1 MASMIKPYLNLIA
14 EQLEALEETI
24 IFKLIDRAQYRLN
37 EKIYLPG
44 KSGFEGDDR
53 LSLFDLRMRYQEEI
67 DAIFGRF
74 QVPEER
80 PFNRN
85 LPPPRR
91 KVPPPPTCLEID
103 DHDLV
108 NLSIDI
114 RECYLA
120 IVRLICPPG
129 DDGHYGSSVEH
140 DVYAIQAIARRIH
153 YGALYIGES
162 KYAADPQAY
171 RALMV
176 NHDTEGLTQI
186 LTRKEVEEQVLARV
200 REKVT
205 NAQSGVNRSI
215 RTLIDPEHVLTLY
228 RDYII
233 PLTKKGEILY
243 LLHRT
248 QEKPDEAR
256 P

>member
-24 IFKLIDRAQYRLN
+24 IFKLIDRAQFRLN
-37 EKIYLPG
+37 ANVYSPG
-44 KSGFEGDDR
+44 KSGFEGDNR
-53 LSLFDLRMRYQEEI
+53 SSLFDLRVRYQEEI
-67 DAIFGRF
+67 DAVFGRF

-91 KVPPPPTCLEID
+91 TAPPPPNCLALND
-103 DHDLV
+103 YDLV

-140 DVYAIQAIARRIH
+140 DVYAVQAIARRVH

-162 KYAADPQAY
+162 KYAADPEAYQALL
-171 RALMV
+171 AG
-176 NHDTEGLTQI
+176 HDTDGLMRI
-186 LTRKEVEEQVLARV
+186 LTRKEVEEQILARV
-200 REKVT
+200 REKVN

-215 RTLIDPEHVLTLY
+215 RTLIDSDHALTLY

-243 LLHRT
+243 LLHR
-248 QEKPDEAR
+248 QVEKPEEAR
-256 P
+256 V